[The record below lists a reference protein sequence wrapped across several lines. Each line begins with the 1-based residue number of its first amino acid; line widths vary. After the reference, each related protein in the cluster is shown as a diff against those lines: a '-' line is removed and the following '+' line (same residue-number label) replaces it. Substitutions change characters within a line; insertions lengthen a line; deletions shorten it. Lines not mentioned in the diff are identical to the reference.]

1 MSIAKFFRLPK
12 FATAPFC
19 PSEVQGEIHIPKDAS
34 MWKKILIFIG
44 PGLLVSVGYMDP
56 GNWATDI
63 EAGSKF
69 GYSLLSIV
77 LFSSLAAMFLQ
88 CITMKV
94 GLVTKRDLA
103 QLCSDRF
110 PKKLNATLWILAE
123 IAIIATDVAEVLG
136 AALAFKLLLGVSL
149 KTGILLTAMDTF
161 IVLGLRGKGF
171 RKVEAVILGLILTIG
186 ICFMA
191 ELIFIKPYWP
201 DVAMGYIPR
210 AEVLMN
216 HDAWYLAIGILGAT
230 VMPHNLFLHSSIIQT
245 RKIGD
250 SVEEKKSAIRYNT
263 FDTVGSLSLA
273 FLVNS
278 AILIL
283 AGAAFHHQG
292 NFTVAGIDEAYHL
305 LDPIVGGTIAGLL
318 FGIALL
324 AAGQSSTFTGTISA
338 QIVMEG
344 FMNWKIP
351 CWQRRLITRGLALIP
366 AYIGVSMWG
375 DNSTGRLLVLSQVI
389 LSLQLP
395 FTIFPLLMFAGN
407 KELMGEFKLN
417 IFTQYSAWLLLTV
430 IVTANGILL
439 INFF

>member
-1 MSIAKFFRLPK
+1 MNIRKYLKLPTI
-12 FATAPFC
+12 ATAPFC
-19 PSEVQGEIHIPKDAS
+19 PSEVQGSITIPENAS
-34 MWKKILIFIG
+34 IWKKILIFMG
-44 PGLLVSVGYMDP
+44 PGLLVAVGYMDP

-94 GLVTKRDLA
+94 GLITKRDLA
-103 QLCSDRF
+103 QLCSDKF
-110 PKKLNATLWILAE
+110 PKKLNNILWVLAE

-149 KTGILLTAMDTF
+149 KTGIVLTAFDTL
-161 IVLGLRGKGF
+161 IVLGLKGKGF
-171 RKVEAVILGLILTIG
+171 RKIEAIILGLILTIG
-186 ICFMA
+186 FCFMA
-191 ELIFIKPYWP
+191 ELFFVSPHWP
-201 DVAMGYIPR
+201 SVMEGFIPR
-210 AEVLMN
+210 MQIFAN

-245 RKIGD
+245 RKIGP
-250 SVEEKKSAIRYNT
+250 SVEEKKSALRLNT
-263 FDTVGSLSLA
+263 LDTVGSLSLA
-273 FLVNS
+273 FLVNC

-292 NFTVAGIDEAYHL
+292 NTSVAGIDEAYHL
-305 LDPIVGGTIAGLL
+305 LDPLVGGTIAGLL

-324 AAGQSSTFTGTISA
+324 AAGQSSTFTGTISG

-344 FMNWKIP
+344 FMHWKIP
-351 CWQRRLITRGLALIP
+351 CWQRRVITRGLALIP
-366 AYIGVSMWG
+366 AYMGVAMLG
-375 DNSTGRLLVLSQVI
+375 DNSTGRLLVLSQVV

-395 FTIFPLLMFAGN
+395 FTIFPLLLFARD
-407 KELMGEFKLN
+407 KELMGEFS
-417 IFTQYSAWLLLTV
+417 IRAITQVFAWLLLII
-430 IVTANGILL
+430 IVLANGVLL
-439 INFF
+439 VNFF

>member
-1 MSIAKFFRLPK
+1 
-12 FATAPFC
+12 
-19 PSEVQGEIHIPKDAS
+19 
-34 MWKKILIFIG
+34 MW
-44 PGLLVSVGYMDP
+44 V
-56 GNWATDI
+56 
-63 EAGSKF
+63 
-69 GYSLLSIV
+69 
-77 LFSSLAAMFLQ
+77 
-88 CITMKV
+88 
-94 GLVTKRDLA
+94 
-103 QLCSDRF
+103 
-110 PKKLNATLWILAE
+110 LAE

-149 KTGILLTAMDTF
+149 KTGILLTAFDTL
-161 IVLGLRGKGF
+161 IVLGLKGKGF
-171 RKVEAVILGLILTIG
+171 RKVEAIILGLILTIG
-186 ICFMA
+186 FCFMA
-191 ELIFIKPYWP
+191 ELFFVQPHWP
-201 DVAMGYIPR
+201 SVMDGFIPR
-210 AEVLMN
+210 MQTLAN

-245 RKIGD
+245 RQIGE
-250 SVEEKKSAIRYNT
+250 SVEEKKSAIRLNT

-283 AGAAFHHQG
+283 AGAAFHSQG
-292 NFTVAGIDEAYHL
+292 NTTVAGIDEAYHL

-324 AAGQSSTFTGTISA
+324 AAGQSSTFTGTISG

-366 AYIGVSMWG
+366 AYIGVAMLG

-395 FTIFPLLMFAGN
+395 FTIFPLLLFARDKG
-407 KELMGEFKLN
+407 LMGDFSLKP
-417 IFTQYSAWLLLTV
+417 ITQFFAWGLLLV
-430 IVTANGILL
+430 ILVANGVLL
-439 INFF
+439 VNFF

>member
-1 MSIAKFFRLPK
+1 MSITKFLRLPQ

-19 PSEVQGEIHIPKDAS
+19 PSEVQGSINVPEDAPL
-34 MWKKILIFIG
+34 WKKILIFIG

-69 GYSLLSIV
+69 GYSLLSVV
-77 LFSSLAAMFLQ
+77 LFSSIAAMFLQ
-88 CITMKV
+88 CITMRV

-110 PKKLNATLWILAE
+110 PKKLNNVLWVLAE

-149 KTGILLTAMDTF
+149 KTGILLTALDTF
-161 IVLGLRGKGF
+161 IVLGLKGKGF
-171 RKVEAVILGLILTIG
+171 RKVEAIILGLILTIG

-191 ELIFIKPYWP
+191 ELIFVKPNWN
-201 DVAMGYIPR
+201 DVALGYIPR
-210 AEVLMN
+210 LETLMN

-245 RKIGD
+245 RKVGD
-250 SVEEKKSAIRYNT
+250 KVEDIKSAIRFNT
-263 FDTVGSLSLA
+263 LDTIGSLSLA

-305 LDPIVGGTIAGLL
+305 LDPLVGGTIAGLL

-324 AAGQSSTFTGTISA
+324 AAGQSSTFTGTISG

-344 FMNWKIP
+344 FMHWKIP
-351 CWQRRLITRGLALIP
+351 CWQRRVITRGLALIP
-366 AYIGVSMWG
+366 AYIGVAMLG
-375 DNSTGRLLVLSQVI
+375 DNSTGRLLVLSQVV

-407 KELMGEFKLN
+407 KDLMGNFALGS
-417 IFTQYSAWLLLTV
+417 FTKTAAWLLLAV
-430 IVTANGILL
+430 IIIANGILL
-439 INFF
+439 VNF